1 MSGFKIIQAF
11 KSGLFS
17 FLLTTDVSS
26 FITVGIT
33 RVVGN
38 KKGILTRQRQ
48 PKAAAFILRQRYLN
62 ITLAQTPSNT
72 GDDLLDA
79 LIKFESRAPA
89 SMASTAQDIY
99 AQG

>member
-1 MSGFKIIQAF
+1 M
-11 KSGLFS
+11 LLYFS
-17 FLLTTDVSS
+17 A
-26 FITVGIT
+26 GIT

-62 ITLAQTPSNT
+62 ITLEQTPSNT

-89 SMASTAQDIY
+89 VAPSFQQDVY